1 MSFARPEWFF
11 ALLAVPLLAVLF
23 VVAERK
29 SARQL
34 RDFVAPRLLPQLT
47 SSVGRFRHGVR
58 FTLQLL
64 ALCCAIVALAQPQWG
79 YSFEDVT
86 RKGIDLL
93 IAVDTSRSMLS
104 NDVQPNRLQRVKLA
118 ATDLISELQGDRVGL
133 IAFAGRA
140 FLQAPLTIDY
150 DAAVEAIN
158 DLDTQTIPEG
168 GTNISEAIT
177 LAAQTFGKTA
187 VGNRALV
194 IFTDGEELSGEAIK
208 AAKGAAAAGIRIFAI
223 GVGTAQG
230 SLIPISAEG
239 GGTAFVKDPKGQVV
253 KSKLDE
259 GRLQEIAKAT
269 GGFYLHL
276 ENGPRTMHQLATD
289 GLSKL
294 TAQEMDVRLNRRPID
309 RYEWPLGAAAL
320 ALAASFLIGDRR
332 RSRARTGAR
341 LSPRL
346 APAAAALLFA
356 ASGAAKA
363 DVEGLTLYRDG
374 KFADAYRA
382 FEQDLNAHPR
392 SASKDQMQF
401 DAGTAAYKMRDY
413 DKAAEAFSQALLSP
427 EPELQS
433 KSHFNLGNTLY
444 QRGDTIQN
452 RRKKVTDWTNAL
464 QHYEQALKLRPGS
477 TEAKENYAFVAK
489 KIEQLNKEQ
498 ASSEEAS
505 QKPLQPSEAAKQAKA
520 EADKAVLRR
529 DYRKALDIMTN
540 KLTVDP
546 SVAYYGDYISRLKDI
561 NGIKKTDTP

>member
-1 MSFARPEWFF
+1 MSFAVPEWFF
-11 ALLAVPLLAVLF
+11 ALLALPLLAILF

-29 SARQL
+29 SAQRL
-34 RDFVAPRLLPQLT
+34 REFVAPRLLPQLT
-47 SSVGRFRHGVR
+47 SSVDRFRRALR
-58 FTLQLL
+58 FSLQLL
-64 ALCCAIVALAQPQWG
+64 ALCCAIAALAQPRWG

-93 IAVDTSRSMLS
+93 IAVDASRSMLS

-133 IAFAGRA
+133 VAFAGRA

-194 IFTDGEELSGEAIK
+194 IFTDGEELSGEAAK
-208 AAKGAAAAGIRIFAI
+208 AAKAAADAGIRIFAI

-230 SLIPISAEG
+230 SLIPISGEG

-253 KSKLDE
+253 KSKLD
-259 GRLQEIAKAT
+259 GQRLQEIAKAT

-309 RYEWPLGAAAL
+309 RYEWPLGAAAF

-332 RSRARTGAR
+332 RSRARAGGRVAT
-341 LSPRL
+341 RL
-346 APAAAALLFA
+346 APAAAAILFA
-356 ASGAAKA
+356 AIGSARG

-401 DAGTAAYKMRDY
+401 NAGTAAYKMRDY

-444 QRGDTIQN
+444 QRGDAIQN
-452 RRKKVTDWTNAL
+452 RQKKVTDWTNAL
-464 QHYEQALKLRPGS
+464 QHYEEALKLQPGS
-477 TEAKENYAFVAK
+477 NETKENYAFVAK
-489 KIEQLNKEQ
+489 KIEQLKNDQ
-498 ASSEEAS
+498 PSSEEAS

-520 EADKAVLRR
+520 KADKAVLRR

-540 KLTVDP
+540 ELMVDP

-561 NGIKKTDTP
+561 